1 MDYQMLVLDIDGTL
15 TTSKKEISPATL
27 EALLT
32 IQEEGYYV
40 VLASGRPTG
49 GMMRY
54 ANELQLKKYGN
65 YLLSYNGARIMNC
78 KTGEIIY
85 QKTLPQNVIPELYQE
100 ALRWEVGIM
109 AYEEN
114 CIIAGTPID
123 RYMAMESRLCT
134 LPIKEVERFDEYVTF
149 PSNKCLMT
157 GEPER
162 LVQVEAALKGRYHS
176 YLSIYRSEPFYLEI
190 MPQQIDKAR
199 SLQRLVTSL
208 GLTMDQMIC
217 CGDGFNDVA
226 MIEAA
231 GLGVAMSNAQ
241 DVVKNVA
248 DYITDSNDNEG
259 IVQVIQRF
267 LKKEN
272 TH

>member
-15 TTSKKEISPATL
+15 TTSKKEISFATL
-27 EALLT
+27 EALLA

-54 ANELQLKKYGN
+54 AKELQLKKYGN
-65 YLLSYNGARIMNC
+65 YLLSFNGARIMNC
-78 KTGEIIY
+78 KTNEIIY
-85 QKTLPQNVIPELYQE
+85 QKTLPQSVIPGLYKE
-100 ALRWEVGIM
+100 ALYWGVGIM

-114 CIIAGTPID
+114 CIIAGTPVD
-123 RYMAMESRLCT
+123 RYMEMESRLNA
-134 LPIKEVERFDEYVTF
+134 LPIKEVEQFDKYVTF
-149 PSNKCLMT
+149 PSNKCLVS
-157 GEPER
+157 GEPETLLR
-162 LVQVEAALKGRYHS
+162 MEAALKRQYHT
-176 YLSIYRSEPFYLEI
+176 YLNVYRSEPYFLEI
-190 MPQQIDKAR
+190 MPQQIDKAH
-199 SLQRLVTSL
+199 SLQKLVTSL

-217 CGDGFNDVA
+217 CGDGFNDVT

-241 DVVKNVA
+241 DVVKEAA
-248 DYITDSNDNEG
+248 DYVTSSNDNEG

-267 LKKEN
+267 LRK
-272 TH
+272 H

>member
-27 EALLT
+27 KALLA

-54 ANELQLKKYGN
+54 AKELQLKKYGN
-65 YLLSYNGARIMNC
+65 YLLSFNGARIMNC
-78 KTGEIIY
+78 KTNEVIY
-85 QKTLPQNVIPELYQE
+85 QKTLPPTVIPELYKE
-100 ALRWEVGIM
+100 ALHWGVGIL
-109 AYEEN
+109 AYEED

-123 RYMAMESRLCT
+123 HYMEVESRINA
-134 LPIKEVERFDEYVTF
+134 LPIKEVAQFDRYVTF

-157 GEPER
+157 GDPEL
-162 LVQVEAALKGRYHS
+162 LVQVEAALKKRYHT
-176 YLSIYRSEPFYLEI
+176 YLSIYRSEPYFLEI
-190 MPQQIDKAR
+190 MPQRIDKAH
-199 SLQRLVTSL
+199 SLQKLVTSL

-217 CGDGFNDVA
+217 CGDGFNDVT

-241 DVVKNVA
+241 DVVKEAA

-267 LKKEN
+267 LKHSEP
-272 TH
+272 